1 MATFLMKP
9 DYGPVV
15 GAREDR
21 EELQDQDID
30 LINMGAAWMK
40 GHPET
45 CGTRGPISTDEG
57 MKLGDCSVD

>member
-1 MATFLMKP
+1 MKP

-21 EELQDQDID
+21 KELQDQDVD
-30 LINMGAAWMK
+30 LINMRAAWTK

-45 CGTRGPISTDEG
+45 CRTRGPISTDEG
-57 MKLGDCSVD
+57 MKLADCSVD